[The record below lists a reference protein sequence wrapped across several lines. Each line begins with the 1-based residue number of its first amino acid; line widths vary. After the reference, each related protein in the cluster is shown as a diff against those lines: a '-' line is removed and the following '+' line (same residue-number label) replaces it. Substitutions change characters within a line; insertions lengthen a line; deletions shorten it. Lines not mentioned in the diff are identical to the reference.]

1 MRVEIVEINFIVGI
15 SGPLPAR
22 RWCRRRGRWRR
33 RCRVRFDAH
42 QGNFNSFPSKK
53 WKEKAGIR
61 RSFRIEKRIMLANF
75 GTAITGTSF
84 GLSKMN
90 DNRSFSLIF
99 PSSLILPWLPSLL
112 LLSLLLSTSNLTQE
126 SHIPPAFPSTIRVCR
141 IRKII
146 H

>member
-99 PSSLILPWLPSLL
+99 PFFGTLLGIFPKTASIILFQTLVAEGLNSYK
-112 LLSLLLSTSNLTQE
+112 NLFQL
-126 SHIPPAFPSTIRVCR
+126 
-141 IRKII
+141 
-146 H
+146 